1 MHCAAPQETSPN
13 GEFAGEVSHL
23 AVLVARLVELPVA
36 FRSPAVDVSETVS
49 VSSGVQTVRV
59 RGQADPTPGI
69 DLASWE
75 ASPPGAACLSREM
88 RAGLTIRQLC

>member
-1 MHCAAPQETSPN
+1 MSASTPPWSGQRDRCAERGGRSRVLGILCGAPQETSPN

-49 VSSGVQTVRV
+49 VSSAPEPAKAPR
-59 RGQADPTPGI
+59 
-69 DLASWE
+69 
-75 ASPPGAACLSREM
+75 
-88 RAGLTIRQLC
+88 